1 METKI
6 DHMRLMPGIYVNKTD
21 VVGNEAVTTFDIR
34 LKRPNFEDAM
44 SPEVSHTIERCGL
57 SFLHNHPFWADK
69 VIYFGPSGC
78 LTGFNLILKGNYVN
92 TMKPV
97 IDLVFSMMK
106 FIVDYKGNAESLGF
120 DAESCGNYTLND
132 LEGAK
137 TVCANFLVLDEA
149 LNALLFEYPTAE
161 NNPSIM
167 TSTQAFGDDKV
178 NRDLKRART
187 MKKDVNVDYE
197 AEKAESKTYLEFS
210 TKITQQESTSTTSAE
225 NLRIIKEKMT
235 LKKLLK
241 ECLEEEN
248 EIKTFI
254 NVVEKIKDAST
265 LIDNIIS
272 SSKEQEDDDLPLKP
286 TTVNKKSS
294 SKRTSKKKSDIK
306 HNDLF

>member
-44 SPEVSHTIERCGL
+44 SSEVSHTIERCGL
-57 SFLHNHPFWADK
+57 SIFHNHPFWADK

-197 AEKAESKTYLEFS
+197 AEKAESKTYREFS
-210 TKITQQESTSTTSAE
+210 TKITQQESTSTTAAE
-225 NLRIIKEKMT
+225 HPRIIKEKMT

>member
-44 SPEVSHTIERCGL
+44 SSEVSHTIERCGL
-57 SFLHNHPFWADK
+57 SFLRNHPFWADK

-106 FIVDYKGNAESLGF
+106 FIVDYKGNVESLGF

-197 AEKAESKTYLEFS
+197 AEKAESKTYREFS
-210 TKITQQESTSTTSAE
+210 TKITQQESTSTTAAE
-225 NLRIIKEKMT
+225 HPRIIKEKMT

>member
-1 METKI
+1 
-6 DHMRLMPGIYVNKTD
+6 MPGIYVNKTD
-21 VVGNEAVTTFDIR
+21 VIGNEAVTTFDIR

-44 SPEVSHTIERCGL
+44 SSEVSHTIERCGL

-197 AEKAESKTYLEFS
+197 AEKAESKTYREFS
-210 TKITQQESTSTTSAE
+210 TKITQQESTSTTAAE
-225 NLRIIKEKMT
+225 HPRIIKEKMT

-294 SKRTSKKKSDIK
+294 SKRTSKKKSVIK

>member
-6 DHMRLMPGIYVNKTD
+6 DYMRLMPGIYVNKID

-44 SPEVSHTIERCGL
+44 SSEVSHTIERCGV

-197 AEKAESKTYLEFS
+197 AEKAESKTYREFS
-210 TKITQQESTSTTSAE
+210 TKITQQESASTTAAE
-225 NLRIIKEKMT
+225 HPRIIKEKMT

-272 SSKEQEDDDLPLKP
+272 SSKEQEDDDLPVKP

>member
-44 SPEVSHTIERCGL
+44 SSEVSHTIERCGL
-57 SFLHNHPFWADK
+57 SFLRNHPFWADK

-106 FIVDYKGNAESLGF
+106 FIVDYKGNVVSLGF

-197 AEKAESKTYLEFS
+197 AEKAESKTYRELS
-210 TKITQQESTSTTSAE
+210 TKITQQESTSTTAAE
-225 NLRIIKEKMT
+225 HPRIIKEKMT

-272 SSKEQEDDDLPLKP
+272 SSKEQEDDYLQLKP
-286 TTVNKKSS
+286 TAVNKKSS

>member
-44 SPEVSHTIERCGL
+44 SSEVSHTIERCGL

-106 FIVDYKGNAESLGF
+106 FIVDYKGNVESLGF

-167 TSTQAFGDDKV
+167 ASTQAFGDDKV

-197 AEKAESKTYLEFS
+197 AEKAESKTYREFS
-210 TKITQQESTSTTSAE
+210 TKITQQESTSTTAAE
-225 NLRIIKEKMT
+225 HPRIIKEKMT

>member
-44 SPEVSHTIERCGL
+44 SSEVSHTIERCGL
-57 SFLHNHPFWADK
+57 SFFHNHPFWADK

-197 AEKAESKTYLEFS
+197 AEKAESKTYREFS
-210 TKITQQESTSTTSAE
+210 TKITQQELTSTTAAE
-225 NLRIIKEKMT
+225 HPRIIKEKMT

>member
-57 SFLHNHPFWADK
+57 SFLRNHPFWADK

-197 AEKAESKTYLEFS
+197 AEKAESKTYREFS
-210 TKITQQESTSTTSAE
+210 TKITQQESTSTTAAE
-225 NLRIIKEKMT
+225 HPRIIKEKMT

>member
-1 METKI
+1 
-6 DHMRLMPGIYVNKTD
+6 
-21 VVGNEAVTTFDIR
+21 
-34 LKRPNFEDAM
+34 
-44 SPEVSHTIERCGL
+44 
-57 SFLHNHPFWADK
+57 
-69 VIYFGPSGC
+69 
-78 LTGFNLILKGNYVN
+78 
-92 TMKPV
+92 MKPV

-167 TSTQAFGDDKV
+167 TSTQVFGDDKV

-197 AEKAESKTYLEFS
+197 AEKAESKTYREFS
-210 TKITQQESTSTTSAE
+210 TKITQQESTSTTAAE
-225 NLRIIKEKMT
+225 HPRIIKEKMT

-272 SSKEQEDDDLPLKP
+272 SSKEQEDGDLQLKP

>member
-1 METKI
+1 MEAKI

-57 SFLHNHPFWADK
+57 SFLHSHPFWSDK
-69 VIYFGPSGC
+69 VIHFGPIGC

-106 FIVDYKGNAESLGF
+106 FIVDYKGNVESLGF

-137 TVCANFLVLDEA
+137 IVCANFLVLDEA

-161 NNPSIM
+161 NNPGIM
-167 TSTQAFGDDKV
+167 TSTQVFGDDKV

-187 MKKDVNVDYE
+187 LKKDVNVDYE
-197 AEKAESKTYLEFS
+197 AEKAESKTYQELS
-210 TKITQQESTSTTSAE
+210 TRSKQELTPNTVIPE
-225 NLRIIKEKMT
+225 IVEEKMT

-265 LIDNIIS
+265 LIDKSIS
-272 SSKEQEDDDLPLKP
+272 SSQEQEDEDLIPKP
-286 TTVNKKSS
+286 TVNKKSS
-294 SKRTSKKKSDIK
+294 SKKTS
-306 HNDLF
+306 

>member
-44 SPEVSHTIERCGL
+44 SSEVSHTIERCGL
-57 SFLHNHPFWADK
+57 SFLRNHPFWADK

-197 AEKAESKTYLEFS
+197 AEKAESKTYREFS
-210 TKITQQESTSTTSAE
+210 TKITQQESTSTTAAE
-225 NLRIIKEKMT
+225 HPRIIKEKMT

>member
-44 SPEVSHTIERCGL
+44 SSEVSHTIERCGL

-106 FIVDYKGNAESLGF
+106 FIVDYKGNVESLGF

-197 AEKAESKTYLEFS
+197 AEKAESKTYREFS
-210 TKITQQESTSTTSAE
+210 TKITQQESTSTTAAE
-225 NLRIIKEKMT
+225 HPRIIKEKMT

-272 SSKEQEDDDLPLKP
+272 SSKEQEDGDLQLKP

>member
-44 SPEVSHTIERCGL
+44 SSEVSHTIERCGL

-149 LNALLFEYPTAE
+149 LNALLFEYPTAD

-187 MKKDVNVDYE
+187 MKKDVNVDYD
-197 AEKAESKTYLEFS
+197 AEKAESKTYREFS
-210 TKITQQESTSTTSAE
+210 TKITQQESTSTTAE
-225 NLRIIKEKMT
+225 HPRIIKEKMT

-248 EIKTFI
+248 EINTFI

-272 SSKEQEDDDLPLKP
+272 SSKEQEDDDLSLKP
-286 TTVNKKSS
+286 TVNKKSS

>member
-44 SPEVSHTIERCGL
+44 SSEVSHTIERCGL

-106 FIVDYKGNAESLGF
+106 FIVDYKGNAVSLGF

-197 AEKAESKTYLEFS
+197 AEKAESKTYREFS
-210 TKITQQESTSTTSAE
+210 TKITQQESTSTTAAE
-225 NLRIIKEKMT
+225 YPRIIKEKMT

>member
-44 SPEVSHTIERCGL
+44 SSEVSHTIERCGL

-106 FIVDYKGNAESLGF
+106 FIVDYKGNAVSLGF

-197 AEKAESKTYLEFS
+197 AEKAESKTYREFS
-210 TKITQQESTSTTSAE
+210 TKITQQESTSTTAAE
-225 NLRIIKEKMT
+225 HPRIIKEKMT

-272 SSKEQEDDDLPLKP
+272 SSKEQEVDDLPLKP

>member
-187 MKKDVNVDYE
+187 MKKNINIDYE
-197 AEKAESKTYLEFS
+197 AEKAESKTYREFS
-210 TKITQQESTSTTSAE
+210 TKITQQESTSTTAAE
-225 NLRIIKEKMT
+225 HQQIIKEKMT

-248 EIKTFI
+248 KIKTFI
-254 NVVEKIKDAST
+254 NVVEKIKDASI

-286 TTVNKKSS
+286 TVNKKSS

>member
-1 METKI
+1 
-6 DHMRLMPGIYVNKTD
+6 MPGIYVNKTD

-78 LTGFNLILKGNYVN
+78 LTGFNLVLKGNYVN

-197 AEKAESKTYLEFS
+197 AEKAESKTYREFS
-210 TKITQQESTSTTSAE
+210 TKITQQESTSTTAAE
-225 NLRIIKEKMT
+225 HPRIIKEKMT

-272 SSKEQEDDDLPLKP
+272 SSKEQEDDELPLKP

-306 HNDLF
+306 HNNLF

>member
-44 SPEVSHTIERCGL
+44 SSEVSHTIERCGL

-197 AEKAESKTYLEFS
+197 AEKAESKTYREFS
-210 TKITQQESTSTTSAE
+210 TKITQQESTSTTAAE
-225 NLRIIKEKMT
+225 HPRIIKEKMT

>member
-21 VVGNEAVTTFDIR
+21 VIGNEAVTTFDIR

-44 SPEVSHTIERCGL
+44 SSEVSHTIERCGL
-57 SFLHNHPFWADK
+57 SFLHNHPFWTDK

-106 FIVDYKGNAESLGF
+106 FIVDYKGNVESLGF

-197 AEKAESKTYLEFS
+197 AEKAESKTYREFS
-210 TKITQQESTSTTSAE
+210 TKITQQESTSTTAAE
-225 NLRIIKEKMT
+225 HPRIIKEKMT

-272 SSKEQEDDDLPLKP
+272 SSKEQEDGDLQLKP

-294 SKRTSKKKSDIK
+294 SKRTSKKKSVIK

>member
-6 DHMRLMPGIYVNKTD
+6 DYMRLMPGIYVNKTD

-44 SPEVSHTIERCGL
+44 SSEVSHTIERCGL

-167 TSTQAFGDDKV
+167 TSTQVFGDDKV

-197 AEKAESKTYLEFS
+197 AEKAESKTYRELS
-210 TKITQQESTSTTSAE
+210 TKITQQESTSTTATE
-225 NLRIIKEKMT
+225 HPRIIKEKMT

-272 SSKEQEDDDLPLKP
+272 SSREQEDDDLPLKP

-294 SKRTSKKKSDIK
+294 SKRTSKKKLDIK

>member
-44 SPEVSHTIERCGL
+44 SSEVSHTIERCGL

-197 AEKAESKTYLEFS
+197 AEKAESKTYREFS
-210 TKITQQESTSTTSAE
+210 TKITQQESTSTTAAE
-225 NLRIIKEKMT
+225 HPRIIKEKMT

-272 SSKEQEDDDLPLKP
+272 SSKEQEVDDLPLKP

>member
-1 METKI
+1 
-6 DHMRLMPGIYVNKTD
+6 MPGIYVNKTD

-44 SPEVSHTIERCGL
+44 SSEVSHTIERCGL

-106 FIVDYKGNAESLGF
+106 FIVDYKGNVESLGF

-197 AEKAESKTYLEFS
+197 AEKAESKTYREFS
-210 TKITQQESTSTTSAE
+210 TKITQQESTSTTAAE
-225 NLRIIKEKMT
+225 HPRIIKEKMT